1 VILQK
6 QRKSSSCGRKHPPIL
21 GECFELILL
30 SGFVHIQDAVARQMD
45 VLFVKEPIGLIKGSL
60 IYASK
65 IVQFKGV
72 AVVVR
77 SGLTLI
83 GFQPKPQHSST

>member
-1 VILQK
+1 
-6 QRKSSSCGRKHPPIL
+6 
-21 GECFELILL
+21 
-30 SGFVHIQDAVARQMD
+30 MD